1 MASKYKI
8 GFIGLGKLG
17 LPCAL
22 AIDEKGH
29 DVWGYDINPE
39 VSKILDTK
47 KLPYLE
53 EGAEN
58 LLKNHKINYG
68 TIKDVV
74 KYTDIIFV
82 PIQTPHDYKFEGC
95 TRIPEE
101 REDFD
106 YEPLKSGIE
115 LLSNEIKRQDTEK
128 IVIII
133 STVLPGTIE
142 REIEPIIKT
151 NPNFILCYNPFFIA
165 MGTTIQDFLN
175 PEFVLFG
182 SKDKEASRLVKKFYE
197 TIHDK
202 PFYKTSIKNAEL
214 IKVSYN
220 TFIGMKIVFTNTI
233 MEICHKTGANVDEVM
248 GGLKLA
254 NNRLISTKYLNGG
267 MGDGGGCH
275 PRDNI
280 AMSWLANKLKL
291 SHNFFEDIMEAREEQ
306 TEFLIELLTQQPG
319 PYTILG
325 KTFKENTN
333 LILGSPSMLLANM
346 LTEQGIK
353 FNHYDPFVDKVEPY
367 FEKGTYIVTVPHEQ
381 FRTFAF
387 PDGSIVIDV
396 WRIMEIDNPKVTHI
410 KVGN

>member
-202 PFYKTSIKNAEL
+202 PFYQTSIKNAEL

>member
-1 MASKYKI
+1 MANKFKI

-22 AIDEKGH
+22 AIDNKGH
-29 DVWGYDINPE
+29 DVWGYDIDNTVE
-39 VSKILDTK
+39 EILNGK

-53 EGAEN
+53 EGAED
-58 LLKNHKINYG
+58 LLKTHNIKYG
-68 TIKDVV
+68 TVKDVV
-74 KYTDIIFV
+74 NHSDIIFV

-95 TRIPEE
+95 TRIPDE
-101 REDFD
+101 RSDFD
-106 YEPLKSGIE
+106 YEPLKNGIKT
-115 LLSNEIKRQDTEK
+115 LSDEILKQDGEK
-128 IVIII
+128 IVVII

-142 REIEPIIKT
+142 KEIMPIIER
-151 NPNFILCYNPFFIA
+151 NENFILCYNPYFIA
-165 MGTTIQDFLN
+165 MGTTINDFLN
-175 PEFVLFG
+175 PEFILFG
-182 SKDKEASRLVKKFYE
+182 SKDKRASKYVKKFYE
-197 TIHDK
+197 TLHDK
-202 PFYKTSIKNAEL
+202 PFYQTSIKNAEL

-220 TFIGMKIVFTNTI
+220 TFIGMKIVFANTI
-233 MEICHKTGANVDEVM
+233 MEICHKTGANIDEVM

-254 NNRLISTKYLNGG
+254 TNRLISTKYLNGG

-280 AMSWLANKLKL
+280 AMSWLANKLNL

-333 LILGSPSMLLANM
+333 LTLGSPSMLLANM
-346 LTEQGIK
+346 LTEQGVT
-353 FNHYDPFVDKVEPY
+353 FQHYDPFVDTVEPY

-381 FRTFAF
+381 FINFIF
-387 PDGSIVIDV
+387 PSGSIVIDV
-396 WRIMEIDNPKVTHI
+396 WRILDINDSTVTHI

>member
-1 MASKYKI
+1 MANKFNI

-22 AIDEKGH
+22 AIDNKGH
-29 DVWGYDINPE
+29 QVWGYDIDKNVAE
-39 VSKILDTK
+39 ILEKK
-47 KLPYLE
+47 KLTYLE
-53 EGAEN
+53 EGADE
-58 LLKNHKINYG
+58 LLKTHNINFG
-68 TIKDVV
+68 DISEVV
-74 KYTDIIFV
+74 KNSDIIFV

-101 REDFD
+101 RADFD
-106 YEPLKSGIE
+106 YEPLKRGIE
-115 LLSNEIKRQDTEK
+115 SLSTEIQKQSNEK
-128 IVIII
+128 IVVII

-142 REIEPIIKT
+142 REIYPIIKD
-151 NPNFILCYNPFFIA
+151 NFNFILCYNPYFIA

-175 PEFVLFG
+175 PEFILFG
-182 SKDKEASRLVKKFYE
+182 SEDKRASKLLKNFYR

-202 PFYKTSIKNAEL
+202 PFYQTSIKNAEL

-220 TFIGMKIVFTNTI
+220 TFIGMKIAFTNTI

-280 AMSWLANKLKL
+280 AMSWLANKLNL

-333 LILGSPSMLLANM
+333 LTLGSPSMLLANM

-353 FNHYDPFVDKVEPY
+353 FNHYDPFVDEVEPY

-381 FRTFAF
+381 FRTFGF

-396 WRIMEIDNPKVTHI
+396 WRVMEINNPKVTHI